1 MKCLSAC
8 YFLSGLISVSC
19 FRLISHHFNGESWSC
34 YLGGLHSARGR
45 GDCNF
50 KIDEQFPCERK
61 KGKQRWWNSS
71 ARAFWNENSAKVAHL
86 SVIND
91 VIECEGRL
99 CPADVGLFTLCP
111 LPCSPNAVLRLRFS
125 HFATECSWDHMYV
138 YDGDSIYSP
147 LIAVFRWAPAVLM
160 RTPAGGGCMEMT
172 RAGFSSPSRVPS
184 NVLSWKW
191 VMASI
196 VTTNY
201 SNNIPAAVSGAFPIN
216 DVAGTDK
223 KKSLKTQ

>member
-19 FRLISHHFNGESWSC
+19 FRLISHHFYGESWSC

-45 GDCNF
+45 GDCNL
-50 KIDEQFPCERK
+50 KLTSGDREMLQFPCERK
-61 KGKQRWWNSS
+61 KGKQRRCNSS

-86 SVIND
+86 SVTNY
-91 VIECEGRL
+91 VMEYEGRL
-99 CPADVGLFTLCP
+99 YPPDVGLFTLC
-111 LPCSPNAVLRLRFS
+111 LLSCSPNAVLRLRFS

-147 LIAVFRWAPAVLM
+147 LIAVFRWASAFLM
-160 RTPAGGGCMEMT
+160 RAPAGGECMEMT
-172 RAGFSSPSRVPS
+172 RAGVPS

-191 VMASI
+191 LMAST

-201 SNNIPAAVSGAFPIN
+201 GNNIPAAVSGAFPIN
-216 DVAGTDK
+216 NVAGTDK